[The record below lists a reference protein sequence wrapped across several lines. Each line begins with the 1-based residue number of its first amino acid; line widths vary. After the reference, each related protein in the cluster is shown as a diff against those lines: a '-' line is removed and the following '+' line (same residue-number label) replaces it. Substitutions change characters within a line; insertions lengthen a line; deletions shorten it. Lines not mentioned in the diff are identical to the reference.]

1 MTVDLQALPEG
12 PVIPNAAVQR
22 QGQQIGVWTTTGDS
36 PTFVP
41 VKLGR
46 TDLEGHVQV
55 LHGLKTGDA
64 IVLHSEKVLTPRS
77 RIHVV
82 GEMPGVAQ

>member
-1 MTVDLQALPEG
+1 M
-12 PVIPNAAVQR
+12 
-22 QGQQIGVWTTTGDS
+22 
-36 PTFVP
+36 P

-55 LHGLKTGDA
+55 LDGLKIGDA
-64 IVLHSEKVLTPRS
+64 IVLHSEKVLTRRS

-82 GEMPGVAQ
+82 DAMPGVAK